1 MNAVYSLRVARSVV
15 VSSVVFGFLAGAVM
29 GHSEQTLLNR
39 PAPQFVRTDVEG
51 TRIDLA
57 QYRGRVVLLNFW
69 ATWCAPCRIE
79 MPLFV
84 QWQQQYGPRGLEII
98 GVSIDDS
105 EAPVRPFVARMRL
118 DYPVVMG
125 NAKLGD
131 LYGGVYGV
139 PVTFLIDRH
148 GIVCA
153 RFDGG
158 SSTSR
163 IEAEMLKIL
172 AAP

>member
-1 MNAVYSLRVARSVV
+1 MNVVHSLRMVRSVAI
-15 VSSVVFGFLAGAVM
+15 SSVALGFLPGAGM
-29 GHSEQTLLNR
+29 GHAEQTLLNR
-39 PAPQFVRTDVEG
+39 PAPQFARTDVQG
-51 TRIDLA
+51 TRIDLV
-57 QYRGRVVLLNFW
+57 QYRGKVVLLNFW

-79 MPLFV
+79 MPRFV
-84 QWQQQYGPRGLEII
+84 QWQRQYGPRGFQII

-148 GIVCA
+148 GVVRA

-158 SSTSR
+158 SDTSR
-163 IEAEMLKIL
+163 IKAEMLKVL
-172 AAP
+172 AAR